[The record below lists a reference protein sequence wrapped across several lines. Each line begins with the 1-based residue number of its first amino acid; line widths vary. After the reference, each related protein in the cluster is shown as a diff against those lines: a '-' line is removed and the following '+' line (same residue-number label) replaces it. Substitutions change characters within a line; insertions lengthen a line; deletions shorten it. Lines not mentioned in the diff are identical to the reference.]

1 MHIKDVVFSEVYIIF
16 MLTMWNAD
24 HFFEKID
31 TTIGFDYML
40 RAREGVPEKGV
51 YIRPHMH
58 LEHEIMWFHKADGS
72 YTIGSEKFNL
82 KNNTLIY
89 VSPLVL
95 HDMELA
101 FTDDHE
107 RFLLQYDNAV
117 LSRLKYPFPAL
128 KPHTGIVTQLN
139 DHDAV
144 RLQFLFRW
152 FMEIHEAPHSAHGI
166 NPLMILLLNTVF
178 YHATQA
184 EQISPEREGN
194 SSFESIISFII
205 DMETRTSFNI
215 TLNEAAEAV
224 GLSSSHFSRTFKKIM
239 QVSFKEY
246 LVRKKIV
253 QSADLLTNTEL
264 NVTDI
269 AYQCEFTD
277 SAYYCFQFKKIVGVT
292 PKKFRTNSRSTKQ
305 LSTKHDRA

>member
-1 MHIKDVVFSEVYIIF
+1 MRLKDVVFSEVYIIF
-16 MLTMWNAD
+16 MLNMWNAD

-31 TTIGFDYML
+31 TTIGVDYML

-58 LEHEIMWFHKADGS
+58 LEHEIMWFHKAEGS
-72 YTIGSEKFNL
+72 YTIGREKFNL

-89 VSPLVL
+89 VSPLML

-117 LSRLKYPFPAL
+117 VSRLKYPFPVL

-139 DHDAV
+139 DNDAG

-152 FMEIHEAPHSAHGI
+152 FTEIHEAPHSVHEV
-166 NPLMILLLNTVF
+166 NPLMILLFNTVF
-178 YHATQA
+178 HHASQA
-184 EQISPEREGN
+184 EPISPESESN
-194 SSFESIISFII
+194 SSFENIISFII

-246 LVRKKIV
+246 LVRKKIS

-292 PKKFRTNSRSTKQ
+292 PKTFRTNSRSTKQ
-305 LSTKHDRA
+305 LSTKHDKN

>member
-1 MHIKDVVFSEVYIIF
+1 MLRDNVVFSGVYIIF
-16 MLTMWNAD
+16 MLTMWNTD
-24 HFFEKID
+24 HFFEKIE
-31 TTIGFDYML
+31 TTIGVDYML
-40 RAREGVPEKGV
+40 RAREGVPVKGV

-58 LEHEIMWFHKADGS
+58 LEHEIMWFHKAEGS
-72 YTIGSEKFNL
+72 YSIGSEKFNL

-101 FTDDHE
+101 FTADHE

-117 LSRLKYPFPAL
+117 LSRLKYPFPAM

-139 DHDAV
+139 EQDAE
-144 RLQFLFRW
+144 RLQFLFKW
-152 FMEIHEAPHSAHGI
+152 FTEIDEMANSVHEI

-178 YHATQA
+178 HHAAQA
-184 EQISPEREGN
+184 EQISPEGEGN
-194 SSFESIISFII
+194 SAFENIINFII

-215 TLNEAAEAV
+215 TLNEAAEFV
-224 GLSSSHFSRTFKKIM
+224 GLSASHFSRTFKKIM

-246 LVRKKIV
+246 LVRKKIAR
-253 QSADLLTNTEL
+253 SAGLLINTEL

-292 PKKFRTNSRSTKQ
+292 PKIFRKNSRTTKQ
-305 LSTKHDRA
+305 LSTKHDL